1 MFTTLLTVGLAVIL
15 AVAFGLAV
23 RLRQRAALDGQQMER
38 RFGPEYER
46 VLARR
51 NGDAKAARRELAARL
66 RRYGSLEVLPL
77 GSRARE
83 RYLAQ
88 WKAVQEDF
96 VASPA
101 RALGEAEA
109 LLTRLAAER
118 GYPAEAPFEERIAAL
133 SVHHARR
140 VQGYLRVHDARHGVS
155 TQSTAK
161 TANARNAPDSRNA
174 LGPRDAVEPS
184 RNGAGT
190 EDMRAALL
198 EARALFDSLLN
209 ARACN
214 GGGHQQERT
223 VRAARPRLGLP
234 GGTAPRAH

>member
-1 MFTTLLTVGLAVIL
+1 MFTTLLTVGLAVIV
-15 AVAFGLAV
+15 AVAFGLAI
-23 RLRQRAALDGQQMER
+23 RLRQRAAALDGQQMER

-51 NGDAKAARRELAARL
+51 NGDAKAARRELADRL
-66 RRYGSLEVLPL
+66 RRYGSLKVLPL
-77 GSRARE
+77 TSGARE

-88 WKAVQEDF
+88 WKAVQEQF
-96 VASPA
+96 VESPV

-140 VQGYLRVHDARHGVS
+140 VQGYLRVHDARRGNTPNTPDAGS
-155 TQSTAK
+155 
-161 TANARNAPDSRNA
+161 APD
-174 LGPRDAVEPS
+174 
-184 RNGAGT
+184 T
-190 EDMRAALL
+190 EEMRAALL

-214 GGGHQQERT
+214 GGVQQRER
-223 VRAARPRLGLP
+223 VPRPARPRIGLP
-234 GGTAPRAH
+234 GGTASGAH